1 MFRKLALVGLVL
13 LVGRGSVA
21 QLSAAVIL
29 SFGFFALQMYTW
41 PYKLY
46 QVKSLCHALFGRK
59 PQAHC
64 HRSLP
69 PPGFSNR
76 TTCSA
81 QPPKFMCS
89 LSSLQR
95 LC

>member
-21 QLSAAVIL
+21 QLSAAVVL

-46 QVKSLCHALFGRK
+46 QVRSLCFRI
-59 PQAHC
+59 
-64 HRSLP
+64 
-69 PPGFSNR
+69 
-76 TTCSA
+76 
-81 QPPKFMCS
+81 
-89 LSSLQR
+89 
-95 LC
+95 

>member
-1 MFRKLALVGLVL
+1 MFRKLALVGMVL

-21 QLSAAVIL
+21 QLSAAIVL

-46 QVKSLCHALFGRK
+46 QVISICSRAKHQTHSSVWA
-59 PQAHC
+59 
-64 HRSLP
+64 
-69 PPGFSNR
+69 R

-81 QPPKFMCS
+81 LPPKFTYS
-89 LSSLQR
+89 LSSSLR
-95 LC
+95 LS